1 MKMARERENLPVEV
15 RPYRVGLTLSGGGA
29 KGFAHVGALKA
40 MEELGVRPDI
50 ISGTSAGAVIAVTGV
65 NIPLWGSYLISQAIV
80 LLPALVYVAVHKINI
95 IACMPYRKLRIS
107 DGLLSLLIGYTLI
120 PLMLFINSVSGLFST
135 NYVQGSVQ
143 ELVAYPFWLQLLIIA
158 VLPACVEE
166 FVFRGLIYHSYR
178 KNGILGAAVLS
189 GLVFGLM
196 HLNIN
201 QLSYAAVMGIIFALL
216 VEATGS
222 MYSSMLA
229 HFAANSYSVILMQ
242 LVSMT
247 SGGSELLE
255 QSAQAAESSMNSVPV
270 IIAQLVM
277 LGLVAAGFL
286 GIAYLLFKKIAV
298 RNGRWEYLKEQLHKG
313 FKPQNGE
320 RFITPP
326 LIATVAAALAYM
338 LYIEFI

>member
-1 MKMARERENLPVEV
+1 MCKRINRFIPVLFV
-15 RPYRVGLTLSGGGA
+15 SSIVLTIL
-29 KGFAHVGALKA
+29 
-40 MEELGVRPDI
+40 
-50 ISGTSAGAVIAVTGV
+50 AGAVIAVTGV

-277 LGLVAAGFL
+277 LAGFL

>member
-1 MKMARERENLPVEV
+1 MCKRINRFIPALFVSSIV
-15 RPYRVGLTLSGGGA
+15 LTIL
-29 KGFAHVGALKA
+29 
-40 MEELGVRPDI
+40 
-50 ISGTSAGAVIAVTGV
+50 AGAVIAVTGV

-320 RFITPP
+320 RFLTPP

>member
-1 MKMARERENLPVEV
+1 MCKRINRFIPVLFIS
-15 RPYRVGLTLSGGGA
+15 YILLSILAGT
-29 KGFAHVGALKA
+29 VI
-40 MEELGVRPDI
+40 GVMDI
-50 ISGTSAGAVIAVTGV
+50 
-65 NIPLWGSYLISQAIV
+65 NMPLWGSYLLSQAIV
-80 LLPALVYVAVHKINI
+80 LLPALIYVAIHKINI
-95 IACMPYRKLRIS
+95 IACMPYRRLRIS
-107 DGLLSLLIGYTLI
+107 DGLLSLLFGYALVPT
-120 PLMLFINSVSGLFST
+120 MLFVSNLTSLFST
-135 NYVQGSVQ
+135 NYVQDSVQ
-143 ELVAYPFWLQLLIIA
+143 ELIAYPFVVQLLIIA

-201 QLSYAAVMGIIFALL
+201 QLSYALLMGIVFALL
-216 VEATGS
+216 VEVTGS

-229 HFAANSYSVILMQ
+229 HFAANSYSIIMMQ

-270 IIAQLVM
+270 IIAQVVM

-320 RFITPP
+320 RFLTPP
-326 LIATVAAALAYM
+326 LIATVAAAVVYM
-338 LYIEFI
+338 LYTEFM

>member
-1 MKMARERENLPVEV
+1 MCKRINRFIPVLCIS
-15 RPYRVGLTLSGGGA
+15 YILLSI
-29 KGFAHVGALKA
+29 L
-40 MEELGVRPDI
+40 
-50 ISGTSAGAVIAVTGV
+50 AGAVIGV
-65 NIPLWGSYLISQAIV
+65 MDINMPLWGSYLLSQAIV
-80 LLPALVYVAVHKINI
+80 LLPALIYVAIHKINI
-95 IACMPYRKLRIS
+95 IACMPYRRLRIS

>member
-1 MKMARERENLPVEV
+1 MCKRINRFIPVLFIS
-15 RPYRVGLTLSGGGA
+15 YILLSILAGT
-29 KGFAHVGALKA
+29 VI
-40 MEELGVRPDI
+40 GVM
-50 ISGTSAGAVIAVTGV
+50 
-65 NIPLWGSYLISQAIV
+65 NINMPLWGSYLLSQAIV
-80 LLPALVYVAVHKINI
+80 LLPALIYVAIHKINI

-107 DGLLSLLIGYTLI
+107 DGLLSLLFGYALV
-120 PLMLFINSVSGLFST
+120 PMMLFVNNLTSLFST
-135 NYVQGSVQ
+135 NYVQDSVQ
-143 ELVAYPFWLQLLIIA
+143 ELIAYPFVVQLLIIA

-201 QLSYAAVMGIIFALL
+201 QLSYALLMGIVFALL

-229 HFAANSYSVILMQ
+229 HFAANSYSIIMMQ

-270 IIAQLVM
+270 IIAQVVM

-320 RFITPP
+320 RFLTPP
-326 LIATVAAALAYM
+326 LIATVAAAVVYM
-338 LYIEFI
+338 LYTEFM

>member
-1 MKMARERENLPVEV
+1 MCKRINRFIPVLFIS
-15 RPYRVGLTLSGGGA
+15 YILLSI
-29 KGFAHVGALKA
+29 L
-40 MEELGVRPDI
+40 
-50 ISGTSAGAVIAVTGV
+50 AGAVIGV
-65 NIPLWGSYLISQAIV
+65 MDINMPLWGSYLLSQAIV
-80 LLPALVYVAVHKINI
+80 LLPALIYVAIHKINI
-95 IACMPYRKLRIS
+95 IACMPYRRLRIS
-107 DGLLSLLIGYTLI
+107 DGLLSLLFGYALVPT
-120 PLMLFINSVSGLFST
+120 MLFVSNLTSLFST
-135 NYVQGSVQ
+135 NYVQDSVQ
-143 ELVAYPFWLQLLIIA
+143 ELIAYPFVVQLLIIA

-201 QLSYAAVMGIIFALL
+201 QLSYALLMGIVFALL

-229 HFAANSYSVILMQ
+229 HFAANSYSIIMMQ

-270 IIAQLVM
+270 IIAQVVM

-326 LIATVAAALAYM
+326 LIATVAAAVVYM
-338 LYIEFI
+338 LYTEFM

>member
-1 MKMARERENLPVEV
+1 MCKRINRFIPVLFIS
-15 RPYRVGLTLSGGGA
+15 YILLSI
-29 KGFAHVGALKA
+29 L
-40 MEELGVRPDI
+40 
-50 ISGTSAGAVIAVTGV
+50 AGAVIGV
-65 NIPLWGSYLISQAIV
+65 MDINMPLWGSYLLSQAIV
-80 LLPALVYVAVHKINI
+80 LLPALIYVAIHKINI
-95 IACMPYRKLRIS
+95 IACMPYRRLRIS
-107 DGLLSLLIGYTLI
+107 DGLLSLLFGYALVPT
-120 PLMLFINSVSGLFST
+120 MLFVSNLTSLFST
-135 NYVQGSVQ
+135 NYVQDSVQ
-143 ELVAYPFWLQLLIIA
+143 ELIAYPFVVQLLIIA

-229 HFAANSYSVILMQ
+229 HFAANSYSIIMMQ

-270 IIAQLVM
+270 IIAQVVM

-320 RFITPP
+320 RFLTPP
-326 LIATVAAALAYM
+326 LIATVAAAVVYM
-338 LYIEFI
+338 LYMEFM

>member
-1 MKMARERENLPVEV
+1 MCKRINRFIPVLFIS
-15 RPYRVGLTLSGGGA
+15 YILLSI
-29 KGFAHVGALKA
+29 L
-40 MEELGVRPDI
+40 
-50 ISGTSAGAVIAVTGV
+50 AGAVIGV
-65 NIPLWGSYLISQAIV
+65 MDINMPLWGSYLLSQAIV
-80 LLPALVYVAVHKINI
+80 LLPALIYVAIHKINI
-95 IACMPYRKLRIS
+95 IACMPYRRLRIS
-107 DGLLSLLIGYTLI
+107 DGLLSLLFGYALVPT
-120 PLMLFINSVSGLFST
+120 MLFVSNLTSLFST
-135 NYVQGSVQ
+135 NYVQDSVQ
-143 ELVAYPFWLQLLIIA
+143 ELIAYPVVIQLLIIA
-158 VLPACVEE
+158 VLPECVEE

-201 QLSYAAVMGIIFALL
+201 QLSYALLMGIVFALL

-229 HFAANSYSVILMQ
+229 HFAANSYSIIMMQ

-270 IIAQLVM
+270 IIAQVVM

-320 RFITPP
+320 RFLTPP
-326 LIATVAAALAYM
+326 LIATVAAAVVYM
-338 LYIEFI
+338 LYTEFM

>member
-1 MKMARERENLPVEV
+1 MCKRINRFIPVLFIS
-15 RPYRVGLTLSGGGA
+15 YILLSI
-29 KGFAHVGALKA
+29 L
-40 MEELGVRPDI
+40 
-50 ISGTSAGAVIAVTGV
+50 AGAVIGV
-65 NIPLWGSYLISQAIV
+65 MDINMPLWGSYLLSQAIV
-80 LLPALVYVAVHKINI
+80 LLPALIYVAIHKINI
-95 IACMPYRKLRIS
+95 IACMPYRRLRIS
-107 DGLLSLLIGYTLI
+107 DGLLSLLFGYALVPT
-120 PLMLFINSVSGLFST
+120 MLFVSNLTSLFST
-135 NYVQGSVQ
+135 NYVQDSVQ
-143 ELVAYPFWLQLLIIA
+143 ELIAYPFVVQLLIIA

-201 QLSYAAVMGIIFALL
+201 QLSYALLMGIVFALL

-229 HFAANSYSVILMQ
+229 HFAANSYSIIMMQ

-270 IIAQLVM
+270 IIAQGVM

-320 RFITPP
+320 RFLTPP
-326 LIATVAAALAYM
+326 LIATVAAAVVYM
-338 LYIEFI
+338 LYTEFM

>member
-1 MKMARERENLPVEV
+1 MCKRINRFIPVLFIS
-15 RPYRVGLTLSGGGA
+15 YILLSI
-29 KGFAHVGALKA
+29 L
-40 MEELGVRPDI
+40 
-50 ISGTSAGAVIAVTGV
+50 AGAVIGV
-65 NIPLWGSYLISQAIV
+65 MDINMPLWGSYLLSQAIV
-80 LLPALVYVAVHKINI
+80 LLPALIYVAIHKINI
-95 IACMPYRKLRIS
+95 IACMPYRRLRIS
-107 DGLLSLLIGYTLI
+107 DGLLSLLFGYALVPT
-120 PLMLFINSVSGLFST
+120 MLFVSNLTSLFST
-135 NYVQGSVQ
+135 NYVQDSVQ
-143 ELVAYPFWLQLLIIA
+143 ELIAYPFVVQLLIIA

-201 QLSYAAVMGIIFALL
+201 QLSYALLMGIVFALL

-229 HFAANSYSVILMQ
+229 HFAANSYSIIMMQ
-242 LVSMT
+242 LLSMT

-270 IIAQLVM
+270 IIAQVVM

-326 LIATVAAALAYM
+326 LIATVAAAVVYM
-338 LYIEFI
+338 LYTEFM

>member
-1 MKMARERENLPVEV
+1 MCKRINRFIPVLFIS
-15 RPYRVGLTLSGGGA
+15 YILLSI
-29 KGFAHVGALKA
+29 L
-40 MEELGVRPDI
+40 
-50 ISGTSAGAVIAVTGV
+50 AGAVIGV
-65 NIPLWGSYLISQAIV
+65 MDINMPLWGSYLLSQAIV
-80 LLPALVYVAVHKINI
+80 LLPALIYVAIHKINI

-107 DGLLSLLIGYTLI
+107 DGLLSLLFGYALVPT
-120 PLMLFINSVSGLFST
+120 MLFVSNLTSLFST
-135 NYVQGSVQ
+135 NYVQDSVQ
-143 ELVAYPFWLQLLIIA
+143 ELIAYPFVVQLLIIA

-201 QLSYAAVMGIIFALL
+201 QLSYALLMGIVFALL

-229 HFAANSYSVILMQ
+229 HFAANSYSIIMMQ

-270 IIAQLVM
+270 IIAQVVM

-320 RFITPP
+320 RFLTPP
-326 LIATVAAALAYM
+326 LIATVAAAVVYM
-338 LYIEFI
+338 LYTEFM

>member
-1 MKMARERENLPVEV
+1 MCKRINRFIPVLFIS
-15 RPYRVGLTLSGGGA
+15 YILLSI
-29 KGFAHVGALKA
+29 L
-40 MEELGVRPDI
+40 
-50 ISGTSAGAVIAVTGV
+50 AGAVIGV
-65 NIPLWGSYLISQAIV
+65 MDINMPLWGSYLLSQAIV
-80 LLPALVYVAVHKINI
+80 LLPALIYVAIHKINI
-95 IACMPYRKLRIS
+95 IACMPYRRLRIS
-107 DGLLSLLIGYTLI
+107 DGLLSLLFGYALVPT
-120 PLMLFINSVSGLFST
+120 MLFVSNLTSLFST
-135 NYVQGSVQ
+135 NYVQDSVQ
-143 ELVAYPFWLQLLIIA
+143 ELIAYPFVVQLLIIA

-201 QLSYAAVMGIIFALL
+201 QLSYALLMGIVFALL
-216 VEATGS
+216 VEVTGS

-229 HFAANSYSVILMQ
+229 HFAANSYSIIMMQ

-270 IIAQLVM
+270 IIAQVVM

-320 RFITPP
+320 RFLTPP
-326 LIATVAAALAYM
+326 LIATVAAAVGYM
-338 LYIEFI
+338 MYTEFM

>member
-1 MKMARERENLPVEV
+1 MCKRINRFIPVLFIS
-15 RPYRVGLTLSGGGA
+15 YILLSI
-29 KGFAHVGALKA
+29 L
-40 MEELGVRPDI
+40 
-50 ISGTSAGAVIAVTGV
+50 AGAVIGV
-65 NIPLWGSYLISQAIV
+65 MDINMPLWGSYLISQAIV
-80 LLPALVYVAVHKINI
+80 LLPALIYVAIHKINI
-95 IACMPYRKLRIS
+95 IVCMPYRKLRIS
-107 DGLLSLLIGYTLI
+107 DGLLSLLFGYALVPT
-120 PLMLFINSVSGLFST
+120 MLFVSNLTSLFST
-135 NYVQGSVQ
+135 NYVQDSVQ
-143 ELVAYPFWLQLLIIA
+143 ELIAYPFVVQLLIIA

-201 QLSYAAVMGIIFALL
+201 QLSYALLMGIVFALL

-229 HFAANSYSVILMQ
+229 HFAANSYSIIMMQ

-270 IIAQLVM
+270 IIAQVVM

>member
-1 MKMARERENLPVEV
+1 MCKRINRFSPVLFIS
-15 RPYRVGLTLSGGGA
+15 YILLSI
-29 KGFAHVGALKA
+29 L
-40 MEELGVRPDI
+40 
-50 ISGTSAGAVIAVTGV
+50 AGAVIGV
-65 NIPLWGSYLISQAIV
+65 MDINMPLWGSYLLSQAIV
-80 LLPALVYVAVHKINI
+80 LLPALIYVAIHKINI
-95 IACMPYRKLRIS
+95 IACMPYRRLRIS
-107 DGLLSLLIGYTLI
+107 DGLLSLLFGYALVPT
-120 PLMLFINSVSGLFST
+120 MLFVSNLTSLFST
-135 NYVQGSVQ
+135 NYVQDSVQ
-143 ELVAYPFWLQLLIIA
+143 ELIAYPFVVQLLIIA

-201 QLSYAAVMGIIFALL
+201 QLSYALLMGIVFALL
-216 VEATGS
+216 VEVTGS

-229 HFAANSYSVILMQ
+229 HFAANSYSIIMMQ

-270 IIAQLVM
+270 IIAQVVM

>member
-1 MKMARERENLPVEV
+1 MCKRINRFIPVLFIS
-15 RPYRVGLTLSGGGA
+15 YILLSILAGT
-29 KGFAHVGALKA
+29 VI
-40 MEELGVRPDI
+40 GVMDI
-50 ISGTSAGAVIAVTGV
+50 
-65 NIPLWGSYLISQAIV
+65 NMPLWGSYLLSQAIV
-80 LLPALVYVAVHKINI
+80 LLPALIYVAIHKINI

-107 DGLLSLLIGYTLI
+107 DGLLSLLFGYALVPT
-120 PLMLFINSVSGLFST
+120 MLFVSNLTSLFST
-135 NYVQGSVQ
+135 NYVQDSVQ
-143 ELVAYPFWLQLLIIA
+143 ELIAYPFVVQLLIIA

-201 QLSYAAVMGIIFALL
+201 QLSYALLMGIVFALL
-216 VEATGS
+216 VEVTGS

-229 HFAANSYSVILMQ
+229 HFAANSYSIIMMQ

-255 QSAQAAESSMNSVPV
+255 QSAEAAQGSMISMPV

-277 LGLVAAGFL
+277 LGLVAVGFL

-320 RFITPP
+320 RFLTPP

>member
-1 MKMARERENLPVEV
+1 MYKRINRFIPVLFIS
-15 RPYRVGLTLSGGGA
+15 YILLSI
-29 KGFAHVGALKA
+29 L
-40 MEELGVRPDI
+40 
-50 ISGTSAGAVIAVTGV
+50 AGAVIGV
-65 NIPLWGSYLISQAIV
+65 MDINMPLWGSYLLSQAIV
-80 LLPALVYVAVHKINI
+80 LLPALIYVAIHKINI
-95 IACMPYRKLRIS
+95 IACMPYRRLRIS
-107 DGLLSLLIGYTLI
+107 DGLLSLLFGYALVPT
-120 PLMLFINSVSGLFST
+120 MLFVSNLTSLFST
-135 NYVQGSVQ
+135 NYVQDSVQ
-143 ELVAYPFWLQLLIIA
+143 ELIAYPFVVQLLIIA

-201 QLSYAAVMGIIFALL
+201 QLSYALLMGIVFALL
-216 VEATGS
+216 VEVTGS

-229 HFAANSYSVILMQ
+229 HFAANSYSIIMMQ

-270 IIAQLVM
+270 IIAQVVM

-320 RFITPP
+320 RFLTPP
-326 LIATVAAALAYM
+326 LIATVAAAVVYM
-338 LYIEFI
+338 LYTEFM

>member
-1 MKMARERENLPVEV
+1 MCKRINRFILVLFVSSIVLAIL
-15 RPYRVGLTLSGGGA
+15 
-29 KGFAHVGALKA
+29 
-40 MEELGVRPDI
+40 
-50 ISGTSAGAVIAVTGV
+50 AGAVIAVTGV

>member
-1 MKMARERENLPVEV
+1 MCKRINRFIPVLFIS
-15 RPYRVGLTLSGGGA
+15 YILLSI
-29 KGFAHVGALKA
+29 L
-40 MEELGVRPDI
+40 
-50 ISGTSAGAVIAVTGV
+50 AGAVIGV
-65 NIPLWGSYLISQAIV
+65 MDINMPLWGSYLLSQAIV
-80 LLPALVYVAVHKINI
+80 LLPALIYVAIHKINI
-95 IACMPYRKLRIS
+95 IACMPYRRLRIS
-107 DGLLSLLIGYTLI
+107 DGLLSLLFGYALVPT
-120 PLMLFINSVSGLFST
+120 MLFVSNLTSLFST
-135 NYVQGSVQ
+135 NYVQDSVQ
-143 ELVAYPFWLQLLIIA
+143 ELIAYPFVVQLLIIA

-189 GLVFGLM
+189 GLVFGLT

-201 QLSYAAVMGIIFALL
+201 QLSYALLMGIVFALL

-229 HFAANSYSVILMQ
+229 HFAANSYSIIMMQ

-270 IIAQLVM
+270 IIAQVVM

-320 RFITPP
+320 RFLTPP

>member
-1 MKMARERENLPVEV
+1 MCKRINRFIPVLFIS
-15 RPYRVGLTLSGGGA
+15 YILLSI
-29 KGFAHVGALKA
+29 L
-40 MEELGVRPDI
+40 
-50 ISGTSAGAVIAVTGV
+50 AGAVIGV
-65 NIPLWGSYLISQAIV
+65 MDINMPLWGSYLLSQAIV
-80 LLPALVYVAVHKINI
+80 LLPALIYVAIHKINI
-95 IACMPYRKLRIS
+95 IACMPYRRLRIS
-107 DGLLSLLIGYTLI
+107 DGLLSLLFGYALVPT
-120 PLMLFINSVSGLFST
+120 MLFVSNLTSLFST
-135 NYVQGSVQ
+135 NYVQDSVQ
-143 ELVAYPFWLQLLIIA
+143 ELIAYPFVVQLLIIA

-201 QLSYAAVMGIIFALL
+201 QLSYALLMGIVFALL
-216 VEATGS
+216 VEVTGS

-229 HFAANSYSVILMQ
+229 HFAANSYSIIMMQ

-270 IIAQLVM
+270 IIAQVVM

>member
-1 MKMARERENLPVEV
+1 MCKRINRFIPALFVSSIV
-15 RPYRVGLTLSGGGA
+15 LTILA
-29 KGFAHVGALKA
+29 
-40 MEELGVRPDI
+40 
-50 ISGTSAGAVIAVTGV
+50 GTVIAVTGV

-107 DGLLSLLIGYTLI
+107 DGLLSLLLGYTLI

-247 SGGSELLE
+247 SNGSELLE
-255 QSAQAAESSMNSVPV
+255 QSAQAAESSMSSIPV

-326 LIATVAAALAYM
+326 LIATVAAALVYM

>member
-1 MKMARERENLPVEV
+1 MCKRINRFIPVLFIS
-15 RPYRVGLTLSGGGA
+15 YILLSI
-29 KGFAHVGALKA
+29 L
-40 MEELGVRPDI
+40 
-50 ISGTSAGAVIAVTGV
+50 AGAVIGV
-65 NIPLWGSYLISQAIV
+65 MDINMPLWGSYLLSQAIV
-80 LLPALVYVAVHKINI
+80 LLPALIYVAIHKINI
-95 IACMPYRKLRIS
+95 IACMPYRRLRIS
-107 DGLLSLLIGYTLI
+107 DGLLSLLFGYALVPT
-120 PLMLFINSVSGLFST
+120 MLFVSNLTSLFST
-135 NYVQGSVQ
+135 NYVQDSVQ
-143 ELVAYPFWLQLLIIA
+143 ELIAYPFVVQLLIIA

-270 IIAQLVM
+270 IIAQVVM

-326 LIATVAAALAYM
+326 LIATVAAAVVYM
-338 LYIEFI
+338 LYTEFM

>member
-1 MKMARERENLPVEV
+1 MCKRINRFIPVLFIS
-15 RPYRVGLTLSGGGA
+15 YIGLSILAGI
-29 KGFAHVGALKA
+29 VI
-40 MEELGVRPDI
+40 GVMDI
-50 ISGTSAGAVIAVTGV
+50 

>member
-1 MKMARERENLPVEV
+1 MCKRINRFIPVLFV
-15 RPYRVGLTLSGGGA
+15 SSIVLTIL
-29 KGFAHVGALKA
+29 
-40 MEELGVRPDI
+40 
-50 ISGTSAGAVIAVTGV
+50 AGAVIAVTGV

-255 QSAQAAESSMNSVPV
+255 QSAQAAGSSMNSVPV

>member
-1 MKMARERENLPVEV
+1 MCKRINRFIPVLFIS
-15 RPYRVGLTLSGGGA
+15 YILLSILAGT
-29 KGFAHVGALKA
+29 VI
-40 MEELGVRPDI
+40 GVMDI
-50 ISGTSAGAVIAVTGV
+50 
-65 NIPLWGSYLISQAIV
+65 NMPLWGSYLLSQAIV
-80 LLPALVYVAVHKINI
+80 LLPALIYVAIHKINI

-107 DGLLSLLIGYTLI
+107 DGLLSLLFGYALVPT
-120 PLMLFINSVSGLFST
+120 MLFVSNLTSLFST
-135 NYVQGSVQ
+135 NYVQDSVQ
-143 ELVAYPFWLQLLIIA
+143 ELIAYPFVVQLLIIA

-201 QLSYAAVMGIIFALL
+201 QLSYALLMGIVFALL
-216 VEATGS
+216 VEVTGS

-229 HFAANSYSVILMQ
+229 HFAANSYSIIMMQ

-320 RFITPP
+320 RFLTPP
-326 LIATVAAALAYM
+326 LIATVAAAVVYM
-338 LYIEFI
+338 LYTEFM

>member
-1 MKMARERENLPVEV
+1 MCKRINRFIPVLFIS
-15 RPYRVGLTLSGGGA
+15 YILLSILAGT
-29 KGFAHVGALKA
+29 VI
-40 MEELGVRPDI
+40 GVM
-50 ISGTSAGAVIAVTGV
+50 
-65 NIPLWGSYLISQAIV
+65 NINMPLWGSYLLSQAIV
-80 LLPALVYVAVHKINI
+80 LLPALIYVAIHKINI
-95 IACMPYRKLRIS
+95 IACMPYRRLRIS
-107 DGLLSLLIGYTLI
+107 DGLLSLLFGYALV
-120 PLMLFINSVSGLFST
+120 PMMLFVNNLTSLFST

>member
-1 MKMARERENLPVEV
+1 MCKRINRFIPVLFIS
-15 RPYRVGLTLSGGGA
+15 YILLSI
-29 KGFAHVGALKA
+29 L
-40 MEELGVRPDI
+40 
-50 ISGTSAGAVIAVTGV
+50 AGAVIGV
-65 NIPLWGSYLISQAIV
+65 MDINMPLWGSYLLSQAIV
-80 LLPALVYVAVHKINI
+80 LLPALIYVAIHKINI
-95 IACMPYRKLRIS
+95 IACMQYRRLRIS
-107 DGLLSLLIGYTLI
+107 DGLLSLLFGYALVPT
-120 PLMLFINSVSGLFST
+120 MLFVSNLTSLFST
-135 NYVQGSVQ
+135 NYVQDSVQ
-143 ELVAYPFWLQLLIIA
+143 ELIAYPFVVQLLIIA

-201 QLSYAAVMGIIFALL
+201 QLSYALLMGIVFALL
-216 VEATGS
+216 VEVTGS

-229 HFAANSYSVILMQ
+229 HFAANSYSIIMMQ

-270 IIAQLVM
+270 IIAQVVM

-320 RFITPP
+320 RFLTPP
-326 LIATVAAALAYM
+326 LIATVAAAVVYM
-338 LYIEFI
+338 LYTEFM

>member
-1 MKMARERENLPVEV
+1 MCKRINRFIPVLFIS
-15 RPYRVGLTLSGGGA
+15 YILLSI
-29 KGFAHVGALKA
+29 L
-40 MEELGVRPDI
+40 
-50 ISGTSAGAVIAVTGV
+50 AGAVIGV
-65 NIPLWGSYLISQAIV
+65 MDINMPLWGSYLLSQAIV
-80 LLPALVYVAVHKINI
+80 LLPALIYVAIHKINI
-95 IACMPYRKLRIS
+95 IACMPYRRLRIS
-107 DGLLSLLIGYTLI
+107 DGLLSLLFGYALVPT
-120 PLMLFINSVSGLFST
+120 MLFVSNLTSLFST
-135 NYVQGSVQ
+135 NYVQDSVQ
-143 ELVAYPFWLQLLIIA
+143 ELIAYPFVVQLLIIA

-201 QLSYAAVMGIIFALL
+201 QLSYALLMGIVFALL
-216 VEATGS
+216 VEVTGS

-229 HFAANSYSVILMQ
+229 HFAANSYSIIMMQ

-320 RFITPP
+320 RFLTPP
-326 LIATVAAALAYM
+326 LIATVAAEVVYM
-338 LYIEFI
+338 LYTEFM

>member
-1 MKMARERENLPVEV
+1 MCKRINRFIPALFVSSIV
-15 RPYRVGLTLSGGGA
+15 LTILA
-29 KGFAHVGALKA
+29 
-40 MEELGVRPDI
+40 
-50 ISGTSAGAVIAVTGV
+50 GTVIAVTGV

-247 SGGSELLE
+247 SNGSELLE
-255 QSAQAAESSMNSVPV
+255 QSTQAAESSMSSIPV

>member
-1 MKMARERENLPVEV
+1 MCKRINRFIPVLFIS
-15 RPYRVGLTLSGGGA
+15 YILLSI
-29 KGFAHVGALKA
+29 L
-40 MEELGVRPDI
+40 
-50 ISGTSAGAVIAVTGV
+50 AGAVIGV
-65 NIPLWGSYLISQAIV
+65 MDINMPLWGSYLLSQAIV
-80 LLPALVYVAVHKINI
+80 LLPALIYVAIHKINI
-95 IACMPYRKLRIS
+95 IACMPYRRLRIS
-107 DGLLSLLIGYTLI
+107 DGLLSLLFGYALVPT
-120 PLMLFINSVSGLFST
+120 MLFVSNLTSLFST
-135 NYVQGSVQ
+135 NYVQDSVQ
-143 ELVAYPFWLQLLIIA
+143 ELIAYPFVVQLLIIA

-201 QLSYAAVMGIIFALL
+201 QLSYALLMGIVFALL

-229 HFAANSYSVILMQ
+229 HFAANSYSIIMMQ

-270 IIAQLVM
+270 IIAQVVM

>member
-1 MKMARERENLPVEV
+1 MCKRINRFIPVLFIS
-15 RPYRVGLTLSGGGA
+15 YILLSI
-29 KGFAHVGALKA
+29 L
-40 MEELGVRPDI
+40 
-50 ISGTSAGAVIAVTGV
+50 AGAVIGV
-65 NIPLWGSYLISQAIV
+65 MDINMPLWGSYLLSQAIV
-80 LLPALVYVAVHKINI
+80 LLPALIYVAIHKINI

>member
-1 MKMARERENLPVEV
+1 MCKRINRFIPVLFIS
-15 RPYRVGLTLSGGGA
+15 YILLSI
-29 KGFAHVGALKA
+29 L
-40 MEELGVRPDI
+40 
-50 ISGTSAGAVIAVTGV
+50 AGAVIGV
-65 NIPLWGSYLISQAIV
+65 MDINMPLWGSYLLSQAIV
-80 LLPALVYVAVHKINI
+80 LLPALIYVAIHKINI
-95 IACMPYRKLRIS
+95 IACMPYRRLRIS
-107 DGLLSLLIGYTLI
+107 DGLLSLLFGYALVPT
-120 PLMLFINSVSGLFST
+120 MLFVGNLTSLFST
-135 NYVQGSVQ
+135 NYVQDSVQ
-143 ELVAYPFWLQLLIIA
+143 ELIAYPFVVQLLIIA

-201 QLSYAAVMGIIFALL
+201 QLSYALLMGIVFALL
-216 VEATGS
+216 VEVTGS

-229 HFAANSYSVILMQ
+229 HFAANSYSIIMMQ

-320 RFITPP
+320 RFLTPP
-326 LIATVAAALAYM
+326 LIATVAAAVVYM
-338 LYIEFI
+338 LYTEFM

>member
-1 MKMARERENLPVEV
+1 MCKRINRFIPVLFIS
-15 RPYRVGLTLSGGGA
+15 YILLSI
-29 KGFAHVGALKA
+29 L
-40 MEELGVRPDI
+40 
-50 ISGTSAGAVIAVTGV
+50 AGAVIGV
-65 NIPLWGSYLISQAIV
+65 MDINMPLWGSYLLSQAIV
-80 LLPALVYVAVHKINI
+80 LLPALIYVAIHKINI

-107 DGLLSLLIGYTLI
+107 DGLLSLLFGYALVPT
-120 PLMLFINSVSGLFST
+120 MLFVSNLTSLFST
-135 NYVQGSVQ
+135 NYVQDSVQ
-143 ELVAYPFWLQLLIIA
+143 ELIAYPFVVQLLIIA

-201 QLSYAAVMGIIFALL
+201 QLSYALLMGIVFALL

-229 HFAANSYSVILMQ
+229 HFAANSYSIIMMQ

-270 IIAQLVM
+270 IIAQVVM

-320 RFITPP
+320 RFLTPP

>member
-1 MKMARERENLPVEV
+1 MCKRINRFIPVLFIS
-15 RPYRVGLTLSGGGA
+15 YILLSI
-29 KGFAHVGALKA
+29 L
-40 MEELGVRPDI
+40 
-50 ISGTSAGAVIAVTGV
+50 AGAVIGV
-65 NIPLWGSYLISQAIV
+65 MDINMPLWGSYLISQAIV

>member
-1 MKMARERENLPVEV
+1 MCKRINRFIPVLFIS
-15 RPYRVGLTLSGGGA
+15 YILLSILAGT
-29 KGFAHVGALKA
+29 VI
-40 MEELGVRPDI
+40 GVMDI
-50 ISGTSAGAVIAVTGV
+50 
-65 NIPLWGSYLISQAIV
+65 NMPLWGSYLLSQAIV
-80 LLPALVYVAVHKINI
+80 LLPALIYVAIHKINI

-107 DGLLSLLIGYTLI
+107 DGLLSLLFGYALVPT
-120 PLMLFINSVSGLFST
+120 MLFVSNLTSLFST
-135 NYVQGSVQ
+135 NYVQDSVQ
-143 ELVAYPFWLQLLIIA
+143 ELIAYPFVVQLLIIA

-201 QLSYAAVMGIIFALL
+201 QLSYALLMGIVFALL
-216 VEATGS
+216 VEVTGS

-229 HFAANSYSVILMQ
+229 HFAANSYSIIMMQ

-326 LIATVAAALAYM
+326 LIATVAAAVVYM
-338 LYIEFI
+338 LYTEFM

>member
-1 MKMARERENLPVEV
+1 MCKRINRFIPVLFV
-15 RPYRVGLTLSGGGA
+15 SSIVLTIL
-29 KGFAHVGALKA
+29 
-40 MEELGVRPDI
+40 
-50 ISGTSAGAVIAVTGV
+50 AGAVIAVTGV
-65 NIPLWGSYLISQAIV
+65 NIPLWGSQAIV

>member
-1 MKMARERENLPVEV
+1 MCKRINRFIPVLFIS
-15 RPYRVGLTLSGGGA
+15 YILLSI
-29 KGFAHVGALKA
+29 L
-40 MEELGVRPDI
+40 
-50 ISGTSAGAVIAVTGV
+50 AGAVIGV
-65 NIPLWGSYLISQAIV
+65 MDINMPLWGSYLLSQAIV
-80 LLPALVYVAVHKINI
+80 LLPALIYVAIHKINI
-95 IACMPYRKLRIS
+95 IACMPYRRLRIS
-107 DGLLSLLIGYTLI
+107 DGLLSLRFGYALVPT
-120 PLMLFINSVSGLFST
+120 MLFVSNLTSLFST
-135 NYVQGSVQ
+135 NYVQDSVQ
-143 ELVAYPFWLQLLIIA
+143 ELIAYPFVVQLLIIA

-201 QLSYAAVMGIIFALL
+201 QLSYALLMGIVFALL
-216 VEATGS
+216 VEVTGS

-229 HFAANSYSVILMQ
+229 HFAANSYSIIMMQ

-270 IIAQLVM
+270 IIAQVVM

-320 RFITPP
+320 RFLTPP
-326 LIATVAAALAYM
+326 LIATVAAAVVYM
-338 LYIEFI
+338 LYTEFM